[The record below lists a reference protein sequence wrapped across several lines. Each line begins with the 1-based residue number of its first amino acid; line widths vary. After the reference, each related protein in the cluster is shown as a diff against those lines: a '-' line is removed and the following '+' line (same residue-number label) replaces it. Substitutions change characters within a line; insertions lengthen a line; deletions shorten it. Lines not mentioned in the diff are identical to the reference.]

1 MFLTLNEYEPNYFN
15 LLVCFAGCAYI
26 ILFISK
32 DMSAEKYCSECNI
45 QFNTL
50 YRIRSKNFRNDYA
63 FAIALQQLN
72 GFINYDTIP
81 MKLATLPPDCK
92 VTEFKDTG
100 LVWQN
105 QTSFGFTRDQDVHV
119 LNKEIENV

>member
-1 MFLTLNEYEPNYFN
+1 MIKYVKEHYAYFN
-15 LLVCFAGCAYI
+15 
-26 ILFISK
+26 
-32 DMSAEKYCSECNI
+32 N
-45 QFNTL
+45 L

-81 MKLATLPPDCK
+81 MKLPTLPPDCK
-92 VTEFKDTG
+92 VIEFKDTG
-100 LVWQN
+100 VVWQN
-105 QTSFGFTRDQDVHV
+105 QTSLGFTSDQDVHV